1 VCAIAQWARPAAVTL
16 LSMFSA
22 NAYVI
27 RQATIDDQSTL
38 ERLAGLDGQRPLSG
52 RALIGEID
60 GTPAAAI
67 SLADGRVVA
76 DPFQWTAQLLP
87 VLMMRRRSL
96 LAFAKQPSVADRVKA
111 GVGRLATA

>member
-1 VCAIAQWARPAAVTL
+1 
-16 LSMFSA
+16 MFPA

-38 ERLAGLDGQRPLSG
+38 ERLAALDSQRPLSG

-67 SLADGRVVA
+67 SLTDGRVVA
-76 DPFQWTAQLLP
+76 DPFQPTAQLLP

-96 LAFAKQPSVADRVKA
+96 LAFAKHPSVADRVKV
-111 GVGRLATA
+111 GMGRLATS

>member
-1 VCAIAQWARPAAVTL
+1 
-16 LSMFSA
+16 MYSA

-27 RQATIDDQSTL
+27 RQATIDDQRTL
-38 ERLAGLDGQRPLSG
+38 ERLAALDSQRPLSG

-76 DPFQWTAQLLP
+76 DPFKSTAQLLP

-96 LAFAKQPSVADRVKA
+96 LAFAQRPTVRERVKA
-111 GVGRLATA
+111 GMGRPATA